1 MRPKPARN
9 VPSGTAAAVLLAT
22 TLATALAACSAAPP
36 SAGGA
41 GSRDAA
47 PMPVAASFYPLQFAA
62 EQVGGHHVQVTG
74 LTKAG
79 VEPHDLEL
87 TPKDVAAVSSARVV
101 VYAKGFQ
108 PAVDAAVA
116 QQAGDARLDVASVAR
131 LDLPPPSADAGAVA
145 PSGPDPHFWLD
156 PQRYAQV
163 ATAIGA
169 RFATADPAHSADYAT
184 NTKAFVEA
192 LTTLDTQLRQGTASC
207 QTKELVT
214 SHAAFGYL
222 SQRYGF
228 TQVAIAGLSPDTE
241 PSAAKLAEVADYVRA
256 HGITTIYAET
266 LVEPAFAETVAKSTG
281 ATVAMLDPV
290 EGLTDRS
297 AGKDY
302 LEVMR
307 ANLTALRAGQRC
319 Q

>member
-1 MRPKPARN
+1 MTAKLPLN
-9 VPSGTAAAVLLAT
+9 VPTVTAAAVLLAT
-22 TLATALAACSAAPP
+22 VLAACSAAPP
-36 SAGGA
+36 AAGGA
-41 GSRDAA
+41 SSQDAA
-47 PMPVAASFYPLQFAA
+47 RMPVTASFYPLQFAA
-62 EQVGGHHVQVTG
+62 EQVGGRHVQVTS

-116 QQAGDARLDVASVAR
+116 QQAGEGRLDVAQVAH
-131 LDLPPPSADAGAVA
+131 LDLPAPGEEAGSVA

-156 PQRYAQV
+156 PQRYAEV

-169 RFATADPAHSADYAT
+169 RFATADPAHSADYAAS
-184 NTKAFVEA
+184 TKTFVEA

-207 QTKELVT
+207 QSRELVT

-222 SQRYGF
+222 AQRYGF
-228 TQVAIAGLSPDTE
+228 TQVPISGLSPDTE
-241 PSAAKLAEVADYVRA
+241 PSAARLAEVADYVRA

-266 LVEPAFAETVAKSTG
+266 LVDPAFAETVAKSTG
-281 ATVAMLDPV
+281 AAVARLDPV
-290 EGLTDRS
+290 EGLTEMS
-297 AGKDY
+297 AGRDY

-319 Q
+319 R